1 MSQTI
6 AETSAAPAAPRARVR
21 RRGFALPLTLFLLM
35 VVGLLVGLLLDAGV
49 QELRVARGG
58 LVAVQAQAAA
68 ESAIAGIMA
77 SPADSGLLS
86 ASRGQ
91 ARQSLIAS
99 ARDTV
104 RVTLQALGGGMVRVV
119 AEARAWSGAIRADS
133 RSISFLRVR
142 ADSGRGAV
150 VLRLRPLPGWWWAQ
164 IP

>member
-1 MSQTI
+1 MI
-6 AETSAAPAAPRARVR
+6 AEASADPAAPRERVR
-21 RRGFALPLTLFLLM
+21 RGGFALPLTMFLLM
-35 VVGLLVGLLLDAGV
+35 VVGLLVGLLLDASV

-68 ESAIAGIMA
+68 ESAIAGLMA

-91 ARQSLIAS
+91 ARQSLMTS

-133 RSISFLRVR
+133 RSISFFRLR
-142 ADSGRGAV
+142 ADSGRGAI
-150 VLRLRPLPGWWWAQ
+150 VLRIRPLPSWWWAQ